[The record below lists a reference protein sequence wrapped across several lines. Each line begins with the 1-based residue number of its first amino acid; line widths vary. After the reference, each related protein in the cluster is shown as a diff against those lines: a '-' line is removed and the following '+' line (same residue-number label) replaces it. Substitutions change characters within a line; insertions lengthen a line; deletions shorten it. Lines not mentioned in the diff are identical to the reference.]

1 MFVQIMSKLYKMQGN
16 SIIKAITKGNSI
28 VQQNDISWSYRILG
42 NEALAHININAITQ
56 DFNPK
61 VRP

>member
-1 MFVQIMSKLYKMQGN
+1 MFVQIISKLYKMQGN
-16 SIIKAITKGNSI
+16 SIMKAITNGNRI

-61 VRP
+61 IRP